1 MWCSYGCSCF
11 VLFFF
16 FRRNTLKLEGVRK
29 LWGKEGYL
37 PKKENKVGKE
47 NEPQTVSCGSLLVGE
62 VGDPP
67 ASQSDQVASL
77 SEEDKEKQQL
87 ASTLFIGLGSNAGVS
102 LVSGSFQTY
111 QFKVHILPCLQLQI
125 FICKWRCNLY
135 CGKMTQKTPSN
146 WNNY

>member
-1 MWCSYGCSCF
+1 MNMVFILLILLCF
-11 VLFFF
+11 VCLF
-16 FRRNTLKLEGVRK
+16 RTNTLKLEGVCK

-47 NEPQTVSCGSLLVGE
+47 NEPQTVSCGRLLAGQ

-67 ASQSDQVASL
+67 ASRSDQVASL

-102 LVSGSFQTY
+102 LVSDSFETY
-111 QFKVHILPCLQLQI
+111 QFKVYILSYLQLQI
-125 FICKWRCNLY
+125 FICKWR
-135 CGKMTQKTPSN
+135 SN
-146 WNNY
+146 